1 MKNETGE
8 GSARFTIFN
17 EWRLF
22 AFTDAGKATVLDPLS
37 EQQSTFDLW
46 SYGVGTKFK
55 MFDYMNGTV
64 FVSVPMISQAY
75 TQAYNP
81 RVNFRIWGE
90 F

>member
-1 MKNETGE
+1 MKDETGQ

-22 AFTDAGKATVLDPLS
+22 AFTDAGMATVLNPLP
-37 EQQSTFDLW
+37 EQQSSFDLW
-46 SYGVGTKFK
+46 SYGVGTRFK
-55 MFDYMNGTV
+55 MLDYMNGMV
-64 FVSVPMISQAY
+64 FVSMPMISQTY
-75 TQAYNP
+75 TQANNP